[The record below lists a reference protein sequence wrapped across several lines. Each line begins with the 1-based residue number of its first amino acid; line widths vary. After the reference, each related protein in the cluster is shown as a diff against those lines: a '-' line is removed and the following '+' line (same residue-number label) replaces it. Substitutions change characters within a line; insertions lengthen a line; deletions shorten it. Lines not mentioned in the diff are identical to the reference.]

1 MEPPA
6 PSRREIVL
14 ATRNTHKVSELTR
27 ILATTGVEVSLVGLD
42 KFPGMPEVAETGLTF
57 ADNALLKARAVA
69 AFTGLPAVADDSG
82 LCVDALHGMPGIFSA
97 RWSGGHGDDHAN
109 LELLLGQLAD
119 VSERG
124 GQFVCAAVLV
134 LPDTVLP
141 DTVLPGTAADSGRRE
156 WTTTGVLSGTLVR
169 EPRGSGGFGYDPVFV
184 ANGYSVTNAELTP
197 EEKDAISHRGRVL
210 RALAAVI
217 AAQLAT

>member
-1 MEPPA
+1 LPA
-6 PSRREIVL
+6 EAVL
-14 ATRNTHKVSELTR
+14 ATRNAHKVSELTR

-82 LCVDALHGMPGIFSA
+82 LCADALHGMPGIFSA
-97 RWSGGHGDDHAN
+97 RWSGGHGDDRAN

-124 GQFVCAAVLV
+124 AQFVCAAVLV
-134 LPDTVLP
+134 LPDAVLP
-141 DTVLPGTAADSGRRE
+141 SSVLLSSVADGSRRE
-156 WTTTGVLSGTLVR
+156 WTTTGVLSGALIR
-169 EPRGSGGFGYDPVFV
+169 EPRGTGGFGYDPIFV
-184 ANGYSVTNAELTP
+184 ANGHSVTNAELTP
-197 EEKDAISHRGRVL
+197 EEKDAISHRGRAL
-210 RALAAVI
+210 RALAPVI
-217 AAQLAT
+217 AAQLAA